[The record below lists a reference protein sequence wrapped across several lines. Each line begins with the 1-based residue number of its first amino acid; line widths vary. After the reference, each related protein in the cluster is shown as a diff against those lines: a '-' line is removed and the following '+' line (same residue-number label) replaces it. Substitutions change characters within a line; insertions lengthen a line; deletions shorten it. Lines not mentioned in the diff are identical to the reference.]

1 MKDTDFNLAKNIKET
16 QTTKEKEAEIII
28 DEYDEED
35 DYEEQTSSYNQPNMK
50 DQMTKFAFVIIG
62 GIVIVVLLIIIVL
75 SLINRSYT
83 YEEIETIMN
92 KIDLLKQDIS
102 ISTFLMDKFDC
113 LNKKNQKKIGI
124 LKK

>member
-75 SLINRSYT
+75 SL
-83 YEEIETIMN
+83 M
-92 KIDLLKQDIS
+92 
-102 ISTFLMDKFDC
+102 
-113 LNKKNQKKIGI
+113 KKVFHHQ
-124 LKK
+124 

>member
-1 MKDTDFNLAKNIKET
+1 MKNTLEITIDALFSITNLDAYEEYNLNPKNGMKDISWFKKQIYCGDIIKLSQGQDGFTIITLDEDGKKHNIRVLET
-16 QTTKEKEAEIII
+16 I
-28 DEYDEED
+28 
-35 DYEEQTSSYNQPNMK
+35 
-50 DQMTKFAFVIIG
+50 
-62 GIVIVVLLIIIVL
+62 
-75 SLINRSYT
+75 
-83 YEEIETIMN
+83 EEIETIMN